1 MYFCQLKSDKA
12 FLGLLWAPLC
22 KWIFA
27 HFGGP
32 LVPPFTSPPLIP
44 TLMSMY
50 VNQSIQA
57 IGHQVFHGIFDFMMK
72 NVILTILAI
81 LGVGEDP
88 YKRPVDLQDST
99 RGPSEGPSPFY
110 QPPQD
115 MFWLLTP
122 HSLMAWGLIWY
133 MPTMHDKIHVAFA
146 KTGPFFTQTKILSER
161 NKLESC
167 ATLQMKAENKS
178 FKTFF

>member
-1 MYFCQLKSDKA
+1 
-12 FLGLLWAPLC
+12 
-22 KWIFA
+22 
-27 HFGGP
+27 
-32 LVPPFTSPPLIP
+32 
-44 TLMSMY
+44 MY

-57 IGHQVFHGIFDFMMK
+57 IGHQGFHGIFDFMMT

-88 YKRPVDLQDST
+88 YKGPMDLHDST

-115 MFWLLTP
+115 MFWLLAP
-122 HSLMAWGLIWY
+122 HTFMAWGLMWY
-133 MPTMHDKIHVAFA
+133 TPTMHDKIHVAFV
-146 KTGPFFTQTKILSER
+146 KMGPFATQTKIVSER

-167 ATLQMKAENKS
+167 ARSQMKAENKS

>member
-1 MYFCQLKSDKA
+1 
-12 FLGLLWAPLC
+12 
-22 KWIFA
+22 
-27 HFGGP
+27 
-32 LVPPFTSPPLIP
+32 
-44 TLMSMY
+44 MY

-88 YKRPVDLQDST
+88 YKGPVDSQDST

-146 KTGPFFTQTKILSER
+146 KRDRFSLKQGLCLS
-161 NKLESC
+161 NTS
-167 ATLQMKAENKS
+167 
-178 FKTFF
+178 